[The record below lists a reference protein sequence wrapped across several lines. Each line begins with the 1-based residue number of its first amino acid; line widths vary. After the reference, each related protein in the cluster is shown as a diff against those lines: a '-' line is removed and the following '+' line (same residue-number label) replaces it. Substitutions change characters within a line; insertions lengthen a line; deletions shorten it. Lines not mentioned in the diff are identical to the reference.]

1 MYALRKTHMEIF
13 PIFEDFAF
21 KHISFFYCFFPPP
34 ATFVK
39 YWLMKQTDLPEKNR
53 GFLGIFSIPLLR
65 TCYRRNRTDV
75 PEEAQRT
82 TERKLEEKANT
93 GKEKIGVLW
102 LPLELRHCLCVRV
115 CRGQGM
121 GVAERKRKG
130 LSSGMRRR
138 RDERTYP
145 LSWKPTHLLLGCILG
160 INRFN

>member
-1 MYALRKTHMEIF
+1 
-13 PIFEDFAF
+13 
-21 KHISFFYCFFPPP
+21 
-34 ATFVK
+34 
-39 YWLMKQTDLPEKNR
+39 MKQTDLPEKNR

-93 GKEKIGVLW
+93 GKGKIGVLW

-130 LSSGMRRR
+130 SLQGWEEEEMNAATCCHGNQLIYCWDVFLALIGSINTSGMRGIS
-138 RDERTYP
+138 TLVQFLQLISA
-145 LSWKPTHLLLGCILG
+145 LSG
-160 INRFN
+160 IQRHHIVKTCFRKI